1 MWRADLVRF
10 PGSFG
15 VCCFVGGCWV
25 ALRWWLGV
33 RSVIDDV
40 SDRPPFVCN
49 GYGFFIGQRHSRDFR
64 LGLLFC
70 CLPNFRAF
78 TPAYSAQV
86 GPALQEY
93 PATCEPCLDL
103 EIAEKYFNVVTD
115 TLGAPSGADGGYQES
130 DIIRASAADI
140 RSCDMILLYMI
151 APQADSVAVYEDE
164 EQAVLSHYTAPSIQ
178 YEPYVATTARETS
191 ISGDKI
197 VETFNDGYTMQT
209 RETKENRSYKGQAAN
224 DLLPSMTAGYNT
236 LQYVKGLSTDTP
248 LVVLM
253 QQGIERQGGGTGAM
267 VWSEVEPYADAILNG
282 FVYVKDEAFLMVASG
297 QVEPNGLFPSNS
309 PPLWRLSTPRRAKIC
324 PGIWSAMWM
333 PTVMPMTLPSA

>member
-1 MWRADLVRF
+1 M
-10 PGSFG
+10 
-15 VCCFVGGCWV
+15 
-25 ALRWWLGV
+25 
-33 RSVIDDV
+33 
-40 SDRPPFVCN
+40 
-49 GYGFFIGQRHSRDFR
+49 
-64 LGLLFC
+64 GLLFC

-297 QVEPNGLFPSNS
+297 QVEPNGLL
-309 PPLWRLSTPRRAKIC
+309 PLQQPASMAAIDAQKGEDLPRDLECYVDANGNAYDFTFGLNWSGKIDDERVKTY
-324 PGIWSAMWM
+324 SAE
-333 PTVMPMTLPSA
+333 PLTECSSFDFKYANE